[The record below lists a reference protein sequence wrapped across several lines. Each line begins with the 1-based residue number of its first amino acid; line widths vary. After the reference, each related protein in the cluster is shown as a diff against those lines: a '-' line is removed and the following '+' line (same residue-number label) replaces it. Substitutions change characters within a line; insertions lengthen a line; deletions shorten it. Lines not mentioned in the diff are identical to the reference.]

1 MSAQNNIDNIV
12 LNIFGNNKVFVEAGG
27 SHPQDQNNTSLLE
40 SFGWSGLVV
49 EPKTDFNTLYTNTRP
64 KTILENYVLVS
75 KNYLNEEIEGDFS
88 HYMIGGIINNNLS
101 SSWNPTKYY
110 CKTLDSLL
118 SKHNMNEIHFLSL
131 DVEGYENEVIEG
143 IDFDKTFIHLIVVEI
158 HNFNGV
164 PTNFDYL
171 SNYGFEKIKS
181 VGNNHHDFYI
191 NVKSEFYE
199 KSKTI

>member
-1 MSAQNNIDNIV
+1 
-12 LNIFGNNKVFVEAGG
+12 
-27 SHPQDQNNTSLLE
+27 
-40 SFGWSGLVV
+40 
-49 EPKTDFNTLYTNTRP
+49 
-64 KTILENYVLVS
+64 
-75 KNYLNEEIEGDFS
+75 
-88 HYMIGGIINNNLS
+88 
-101 SSWNPTKYY
+101 
-110 CKTLDSLL
+110 
-118 SKHNMNEIHFLSL
+118 MNEIHFLSL